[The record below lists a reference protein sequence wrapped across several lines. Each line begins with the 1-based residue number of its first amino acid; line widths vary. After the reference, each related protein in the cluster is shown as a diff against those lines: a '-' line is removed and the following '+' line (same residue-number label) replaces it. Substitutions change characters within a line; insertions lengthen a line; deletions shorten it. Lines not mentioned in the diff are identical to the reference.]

1 LAAKYLILLA
11 ITFGIGLEVLGR
23 TMRLLRALGIR
34 RWDWRTCW
42 REGDFW
48 LCMATLLIPFGF
60 VLLILRWEPV
70 RARILRP
77 RR

>member
-1 LAAKYLILLA
+1 
-11 ITFGIGLEVLGR
+11 
-23 TMRLLRALGIR
+23 MRLLRALGIR
-34 RWDWRTCW
+34 RWDLRTCW

-48 LCMATLLIPFGF
+48 LCMATLLLPFGF
-60 VLLILRWEPV
+60 VLLLFRWEPV

>member
-1 LAAKYLILLA
+1 
-11 ITFGIGLEVLGR
+11 
-23 TMRLLRALGIR
+23 
-34 RWDWRTCW
+34 
-42 REGDFW
+42 
-48 LCMATLLIPFGF
+48 MATLLIPFGF